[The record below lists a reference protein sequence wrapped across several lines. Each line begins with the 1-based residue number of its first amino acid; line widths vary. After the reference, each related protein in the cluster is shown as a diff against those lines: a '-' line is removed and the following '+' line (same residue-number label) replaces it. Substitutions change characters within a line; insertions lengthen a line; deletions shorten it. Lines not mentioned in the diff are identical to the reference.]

1 MIPVRQRFD
10 ALGILRVYTPS
21 RFDILPLISIM
32 TYVIQE
38 GTASD
43 YEQVSPL
50 IRLTVSDTEWNYYQ
64 TVELFFH

>member
-1 MIPVRQRFD
+1 
-10 ALGILRVYTPS
+10 
-21 RFDILPLISIM
+21 M